1 VENRLKEWI
10 DARLTKVNEMSETDL
25 LKKIKEELAPTGKF
39 YKSQNEW
46 FLQVNDSLIIQVRI
60 NRRYCPIN
68 EVPAQLLLK
77 QTGADKVL
85 VVIVNNSLVSYK
97 TVLLSED

>member
-1 VENRLKEWI
+1 VENKVKNWI
-10 DARLTKVNEMSETDL
+10 DERVKKINEMGETDL
-25 LKKIKEELAPTGKF
+25 LKTIKEEIAADGKF

-46 FLQVNDSLIIQVRI
+46 FLQVDDSLLIQVRI

-77 QTGADKVL
+77 LTKAEKVL
-85 VVIVNNSLVSYK
+85 VVIVNNSVVSYK
-97 TVLLSED
+97 EVTLSED

>member
-1 VENRLKEWI
+1 VEKNIKIWLE
-10 DARLTKVNEMSETDL
+10 ARLTEINKMSETDL
-25 LKKIKEELAPTGKF
+25 LTKIKEELVTEGKF

-46 FLQVNDSLIIQVRI
+46 FLQVEDSLIIQVRI

-77 QTGADKVL
+77 QTGAKKVL
-85 VVIVNNSLVSYK
+85 VVIVNNSVVTYK
-97 TVLLSED
+97 EVRLEG

>member
-1 VENRLKEWI
+1 MENNIKKWIESKLVEI
-10 DARLTKVNEMSETDL
+10 NEMSETDM
-25 LKKIKEELAPTGKF
+25 LKIVKEEFAPAGKF

-46 FLQVNDSLIIQVRI
+46 FLQVEDTLIMQVRI

-85 VVIVNNSLVSYK
+85 VVIVNGGVVSYK
-97 TVLLSED
+97 TVELATE

>member
-1 VENRLKEWI
+1 MENKIKKWI
-10 DARLTKVNEMSETDL
+10 ETGLADINEMSETDL
-25 LKKIKEELAPTGKF
+25 LKIIKEEIAPEGKF

-46 FLQVNDSLIIQVRI
+46 FLQVNYSLIIQVRI

-77 QTGADKVL
+77 QTGAEKVL
-85 VVIVNNSLVSYK
+85 VVIVNNKAVSYK
-97 TVLLSED
+97 NVELAKE